1 MTIVDIIEYKNKQY
15 KKPKVIK
22 EKMDMYIPDVPN
34 YISNRNGMIY
44 VLTGSG
50 GSGKTNLLLNL
61 FKSKD
66 LYKKKFNNLY
76 YFCPESSFLSLKSH
90 PFKKHDKIY
99 HELTVGNL
107 ESVYGE
113 LNEIKQNDDIE
124 YSCVIIDDFA
134 DVLKDKSII
143 RQLNKMLIKARHL
156 CCGYIFT
163 LQTYYYFPKTLRKQI
178 TYISIFKPKNI
189 EEWNSLA
196 KELFNI
202 NSEDA
207 LVIYDYCFSEPFT
220 HLDVDTVKN
229 IYYKNFNLLEFKKK

>member
-1 MTIVDIIEYKNKQY
+1 
-15 KKPKVIK
+15 
-22 EKMDMYIPDVPN
+22 
-34 YISNRNGMIY
+34 
-44 VLTGSG
+44 
-50 GSGKTNLLLNL
+50 
-61 FKSKD
+61 
-66 LYKKKFNNLY
+66 LY
-76 YFCPESSFLSLKSH
+76 YFCPESSFLSLKNH

-156 CCGYIFT
+156 CCSYIFT
-163 LQTYYYFPKTLRKQI
+163 LQTYYYYPKILRKQI
-178 TYISIFKPKNI
+178 TYISIFKPKNL

>member
-1 MTIVDIIEYKNKQY
+1 MPIIDIIEYKNKLY

-34 YISNRNGMIY
+34 YVSNRNGMIY
-44 VLTGSG
+44 ILTGSG

-76 YFCPESSFLSLKSH
+76 YFCPESSFLSLKDH

-107 ESVYGE
+107 NDVYNE
-113 LNEIKQNDDIE
+113 LNEIKQDDNIE

-134 DVLKDKSII
+134 DVLKDKNII
-143 RQLNKMLIKARHL
+143 KQLNKMLIKARHL

-163 LQTYYYFPKTLRKQI
+163 LQTYYYFPKILRKQI
-178 TYISIFKPKNI
+178 TYISIFKPKNL

-202 NSEDA
+202 NSDDA
-207 LVIYDYCFSEPFT
+207 LVIYDYCFNEPFT

-229 IYYKNFNLLEFKKK
+229 IYYKSFNLLEFKKK

>member
-1 MTIVDIIEYKNKQY
+1 MILDIIEYKNKLY
-15 KKPKVIK
+15 KKAKVIK
-22 EKMDMYIPDVPN
+22 EKMDTYIPDVPN
-34 YISNRNGMIY
+34 YISNRNGMIFI
-44 VLTGSG
+44 LTGSG

-66 LYKKKFNNLY
+66 LYKKKFNNIY
-76 YFCPESSFLSLKSH
+76 YFCPESSFLSLKDH

-99 HELTVGNL
+99 HELTVENL
-107 ESVYGE
+107 EEVYNE
-113 LNEIKQNDDIE
+113 LNELKKDDSIE

-134 DVLKDKSII
+134 DVLKDKNII

-178 TYISIFKPKNI
+178 TYISVFKPKNI

-196 KELFNI
+196 RELFNI
-202 NSEDA
+202 NSDDA
-207 LVIYDYCFSEPFT
+207 LTIYDYCFNEPYN

>member
-1 MTIVDIIEYKNKQY
+1 MILDIIEYKNKLY
-15 KKPKVIK
+15 KKAKVIK
-22 EKMDMYIPDVPN
+22 EKMDTYIPDVPN
-34 YISNRNGMIY
+34 YISNRNGMIFI
-44 VLTGSG
+44 LTGSG

-66 LYKKKFNNLY
+66 LYKKKFNNIY
-76 YFCPESSFLSLKSH
+76 YFCPESSFLSLKDH

-99 HELTVGNL
+99 HELTVENL
-107 ESVYGE
+107 EEVYNE
-113 LNEIKQNDDIE
+113 LNEIKKDDNIE

-134 DVLKDKSII
+134 DSLKDNNII

-202 NSEDA
+202 NADDA
-207 LVIYDYCFSEPFT
+207 LMIYNYCFDKPYT

-229 IYYKNFNLLEFKKK
+229 IYYKNFNLLEFLKK

>member
-1 MTIVDIIEYKNKQY
+1 
-15 KKPKVIK
+15 
-22 EKMDMYIPDVPN
+22 
-34 YISNRNGMIY
+34 MIY
-44 VLTGSG
+44 ILTGSG

-76 YFCPESSFLSLKSH
+76 YFCPESSFLSLSNH

-99 HELTVGNL
+99 HELTTSNL
-107 ESVYGE
+107 EEVYNE
-113 LNEIKQNDDIE
+113 LNEIKQDENIE

-134 DVLKDKSII
+134 DVLKDKNII
-143 RQLNKMLIKARHL
+143 KQLNKMLIKARHL

-163 LQTYYYFPKTLRKQI
+163 LQTYYYFPKQLRKQI
-178 TYISIFKPKNI
+178 TYISIFKPKNL

-196 KELFNI
+196 RELFNI
-202 NSEDA
+202 NTDDA
-207 LVIYDYCFSEPFT
+207 LTIYNYCFNEPFI

-229 IYYKNFNLLEFKKK
+229 IYYKNFNLLEFKQK